1 MGVVIR
7 DEGHAAWNEAA
18 RHGLRMWRMGGHAAS
33 PTELL
38 LAWGRGETAARDALV
53 PLVQDELRRLA
64 RHYMAHERANH
75 TLQPTALVNEAY
87 LRLVQIHKVKW
98 QDRAHFF
105 AVAARVM
112 RRILVDS
119 ARAHRRD
126 KRGPAIARVPLE
138 EAVLLAAT
146 PQPDLVELDRALEE
160 FGAEYPR
167 QCEVVELRYFG
178 GLSLDET
185 AEALGISRDTVKRD
199 WRFAR
204 LWLLRA
210 LEARPTHDP

>member
-1 MGVVIR
+1 MR
-7 DEGHAAWNEAA
+7 
-18 RHGLRMWRMGGHAAS
+18 
-33 PTELL
+33 
-38 LAWGRGETAARDALV
+38 
-53 PLVQDELRRLA
+53 Q
-64 RHYMAHERANH
+64 ERAHH

-87 LRLVQIHKVKW
+87 LRLVQIHNVQW

-126 KRGPAIARVPLE
+126 KRGRTSARVSLDD
-138 EAVLLAAT
+138 AVLPAAM
-146 PQPDLVELDRALEE
+146 PQPDLVDLDRALET
-160 FGAEYPR
+160 FSVEYPR

-185 AEALGISRDTVKRD
+185 AEALGMSRETIKRD
-199 WRFAR
+199 WRFAQ

-210 LEARPTHDP
+210 LEAQPTHDP

>member
-1 MGVVIR
+1 MGERV
-7 DEGHAAWNEAA
+7 A
-18 RHGLRMWRMGGHAAS
+18 R

-38 LAWGRGETAARDALV
+38 LAWSRGEVAARDALV

-64 RHYMAHERANH
+64 RHYMAGERAHH

-87 LRLVQIHKVKW
+87 LRLVQIHRVQWK
-98 QDRAHFF
+98 DRAHFF

-119 ARAHRRD
+119 ARARRRD
-126 KRGPAIARVPLE
+126 KRGRAIAPVPLDT
-138 EAVLLAAT
+138 AALPAAT
-146 PQPDLVELDRALEE
+146 VPADVEELDRALEA

-185 AEALGISRDTVKRD
+185 ADTLGISRDTVKRD

-204 LWLLRA
+204 LWLLREMKGA
-210 LEARPTHDP
+210 ADT

>member
-1 MGVVIR
+1 
-7 DEGHAAWNEAA
+7 
-18 RHGLRMWRMGGHAAS
+18 
-33 PTELL
+33 
-38 LAWGRGETAARDALV
+38 
-53 PLVQDELRRLA
+53 
-64 RHYMAHERANH
+64 
-75 TLQPTALVNEAY
+75 VNEAY

-126 KRGPAIARVPLE
+126 KRGPAIPRVPLE
-138 EAVLLAAT
+138 EAVLLAPT
-146 PQPDLVELDRALEE
+146 PHPDLVELDRALEA

-210 LEARPTHDP
+210 LEAGPTRDP

>member
-1 MGVVIR
+1 MGSPGFRIR
-7 DEGHAAWNEAA
+7 LMGEGVA
-18 RHGLRMWRMGGHAAS
+18 R

-38 LAWGRGETAARDALV
+38 LAWSRGEVAARDALV
-53 PLVQDELRRLA
+53 PLLQDELRQLA
-64 RHYMAHERANH
+64 RHYMAGERAHH

-87 LRLVQIHKVKW
+87 LRLVQIHRVQWK
-98 QDRAHFF
+98 DRSHFF
-105 AVAARVM
+105 ATAARVM
-112 RRILVDS
+112 RRVLVDS
-119 ARAHRRD
+119 ARAHCAD
-126 KRGPAIARVPLE
+126 KRGRAIAPVPLE
-138 EAVLLAAT
+138 EVESTAAGVDV
-146 PQPDLVELDRALEE
+146 DLEDLDRALEA
-160 FGAEYPR
+160 FGTEYPR

-210 LEARPTHDP
+210 MRGAPTHDA

>member
-1 MGVVIR
+1 V
-7 DEGHAAWNEAA
+7 
-18 RHGLRMWRMGGHAAS
+18 AS

-38 LAWGRGETAARDALV
+38 LAWGRGEVAARDALV
-53 PLVQDELRRLA
+53 PLVQDELRHLA
-64 RHYMAHERANH
+64 RHYLADERANH

-87 LRLVQIHKVKW
+87 LRLVQIQRVQWK
-98 QDRAHFF
+98 DRAHFF
-105 AVAARVM
+105 ATAARVM

-119 ARAHRRD
+119 ARAHRTN
-126 KRGPAIARVPLE
+126 KRGRAIAPVPLE
-138 EAVLLAAT
+138 EVESAAS
-146 PQPDLVELDRALEE
+146 PVAADLEDLDRVLEA
-160 FGAEYPR
+160 FSREYPR

-210 LEARPTHDP
+210 MRGAAET

>member
-1 MGVVIR
+1 MGER
-7 DEGHAAWNEAA
+7 
-18 RHGLRMWRMGGHAAS
+18 AAS

-38 LAWGRGETAARDALV
+38 LSWGRGETAARDALV

-64 RHYMAHERANH
+64 RHYMSHERVNH

-138 EAVLLAAT
+138 EAVVLAAT
-146 PQPDLVELDRALEE
+146 PHPDLVELDRALEE
-160 FGAEYPR
+160 LGAEYPR

-178 GLSLDET
+178 GLSLDERLVT
-185 AEALGISRDTVKRD
+185 GLNPELTPVEGRSGWQVGLVGRVGLVGDSRGFSTQ
-199 WRFAR
+199 
-204 LWLLRA
+204 LNSGLRMWA
-210 LEARPTHDP
+210 NGRTCG

>member
-1 MGVVIR
+1 MG
-7 DEGHAAWNEAA
+7 AAVAGLEWRVMGERVA
-18 RHGLRMWRMGGHAAS
+18 R

-38 LAWGRGETAARDALV
+38 LAWSSGEVAARDALV
-53 PLVQDELRRLA
+53 PLVQDELRQLA
-64 RHYMAHERANH
+64 RHYMARERAHH

-87 LRLVQIHKVKW
+87 LRLIQIHRVQWK
-98 QDRAHFF
+98 DRSHFF
-105 AVAARVM
+105 TLAARVM

-119 ARAHRRD
+119 ARAHRTD
-126 KRGPAIARVPLE
+126 KRGRAIAPVPLE
-138 EAVLLAAT
+138 EAEPAAAT
-146 PQPDLVELDRALEE
+146 VTPDLEELDRALEA
-160 FGAEYPR
+160 FGVEYPR

-185 AEALGISRDTVKRD
+185 ADALGISRDTVKRD

-210 LEARPTHDP
+210 MGGQPTHDA

>member
-1 MGVVIR
+1 MRETKQPVAGLECRSMGERV
-7 DEGHAAWNEAA
+7 
-18 RHGLRMWRMGGHAAS
+18 AS

-38 LAWGRGETAARDALV
+38 LAWGRGETTARDALV
-53 PLVQDELRRLA
+53 PLVQDELRKLA
-64 RHYMAHERANH
+64 RHYMARERAHH

-87 LRLVQIHKVKW
+87 MRLVQIHRVQWK
-98 QDRAHFF
+98 DRAHFF

-119 ARAHRRD
+119 ARAHRSD
-126 KRGPAIARVPLE
+126 KRGRAIAPVPLD
-138 EAVLLAAT
+138 EAALPAAAVHA
-146 PQPDLVELDRALEE
+146 DLVELDRALEA
-160 FGAEYPR
+160 FSAEYPR

-210 LEARPTHDP
+210 MGGAVET

>member
-1 MGVVIR
+1 MQRGTKLLVT
-7 DEGHAAWNEAA
+7 
-18 RHGLRMWRMGGHAAS
+18 GLECGRMGERAAS

-64 RHYMAHERANH
+64 RHYMSHERANH

-119 ARAHRRD
+119 ARARRRD
-126 KRGPAIARVPLE
+126 KRGRAIAPVPLDA
-138 EAVLLAAT
+138 AVLPAAT
-146 PQPDLVELDRALEE
+146 VPADVEELDRALEA
-160 FGAEYPR
+160 FGADYPR
-167 QCEVVELRYFG
+167 QCEVVELRYFVG
-178 GLSLDET
+178 FSLDET
-185 AEALGISRDTVKRD
+185 ADTLGISRDTVKRD

-204 LWLLRA
+204 LWLLREMKGA
-210 LEARPTHDP
+210 ADT